1 MQTLF
6 DWLSNPSFR
15 SLALSLLASLWQAGL
30 IFIVVYGLLRLNK
43 NAPARIKYNIAAAG
57 QLIIACWFIQTFLH
71 HLATQAT
78 LSQSLTAHEAAM
90 LFYPGEFPLLS
101 GLYTEELGSGGF
113 QLSKCLPLA
122 LCVYII
128 GVVIMTIRIIFA
140 YKQTR
145 VLKTRGIFAAPPSYI
160 AHMQQVC
167 GQLHIYNN
175 VRLYLSD
182 KVNVPVMMG
191 FIKPVILLPVS
202 ILTHLTTA
210 QIEAIITHEL
220 AHIRRQDYLV
230 NFIQSVIEAVFFF
243 NPFVWL
249 LSKIMREER
258 EKACDELVIRE
269 VSAYTYA
276 TALLALEKINGT
288 KQLTLAANGHRS
300 FKLLNRI
307 KLFTMKQNP
316 IMTVKQ
322 KALSLLL
329 IVVGLGC
336 IAWLSPDNAV
346 QQKKEIKQI
355 TTQNTP
361 ELTGGTYNKEGIA
374 KDSAPQSRHRTVIH
388 RDSLSPEI
396 QKQVDE
402 ITKSAQQIAQKFAND
417 TSWKERSR
425 AIQQKAQ
432 ALALKFEQDPS
443 WKEALDKITKDAK
456 ALSHKMQENPE
467 LKRQMRDLEKSAQ
480 DMAKD
485 YKPSPEMQKQL
496 EEIRNKSMAIALQ
509 FKNDTAWKK
518 QLTEIRLKA
527 REMAKQMK
535 ENPEMAQKIREMA
548 ERSKD
553 MAFKVLNDPK
563 FKAQLEKLKA
573 DIQQMKWM
581 DEGSEK

>member
-15 SLALSLLASLWQAGL
+15 SLAVSLLASLWQAGL
-30 IFIVVYGLLRLNK
+30 VFIVIYGLLRLNK
-43 NAPARIKYNIAAAG
+43 NAPARIKYNIAAVG

-71 HLATQAT
+71 HLATQAA

-101 GLYTEELGSGGF
+101 GLYTEELGSNGF
-113 QLSKCLPLA
+113 QLSRCLPLA

-128 GVVIMTIRIIFA
+128 GVLIMAIRIVFA

-145 VLKTRGIFAAPPSYI
+145 VLKTKGLFAVPQSYI
-160 AHMQQVC
+160 THMEQIC
-167 GQLHIYNN
+167 GQLNIYTT

-202 ILTHLTTA
+202 IVTHLTTA

-220 AHIRRQDYLV
+220 AHIRRQDYLI

-288 KQLTLAANGHRS
+288 KRLTLAANGHRS

-307 KLFTMKQNP
+307 KLFTMKQKP

-336 IAWLSPDNAV
+336 IAWLSPDKSV
-346 QQKKEIKQI
+346 QQKTESQK
-355 TTQNTP
+355 TTAQNIP
-361 ELTGGTYNKEGIA
+361 DPTGGIYDQAIV
-374 KDSAPQSRHRTVIH
+374 KDSAPQRKSRTVIH
-388 RDSLSPEI
+388 GDSLSPEI
-396 QKQVDE
+396 QRQVDE
-402 ITKSAQQIAQKFAND
+402 ITKSAQQIAKKFTDD
-417 TSWKERSR
+417 TSWKESAR
-425 AIQQKAQ
+425 ALQLKAQ
-432 ALALKFEQDPS
+432 QMALKFEQDSS
-443 WKEALDKITKDAK
+443 WKRAVEQLTRDAK
-456 ALSHKMQENPE
+456 ALSHKMKEDPD
-467 LKRQMRDLEKSAQ
+467 LKNQMQTLEKNAREMS
-480 DMAKD
+480 KD
-485 YKPSPEMQKQL
+485 YQPTPEMQKRI
-496 EEIRNKSMAIALQ
+496 EEIRNKSLAIALQ
-509 FKNDTAWKK
+509 FKNDTAWKR
-518 QLTEIRLKA
+518 QLEAIRIKA
-527 REMAKQMK
+527 RDLGKQMK
-535 ENPEMAQKIREMA
+535 ENPEMARQIREMA
-548 ERSKD
+548 ERSKNI
-553 MAFKVLNDPK
+553 AFKVLNDPRL
-563 FKAQLEKLKA
+563 KAELEKLKS
-573 DIQQMKWM
+573 DIQKMKWM
-581 DEGSEK
+581 EEDKEQ